1 MSRRLPIYLVLD
13 TSGSMDGAPINAV
26 NQGLQVF
33 QNALKAD
40 PRALETAFVSV
51 ITFCADA
58 EQVVPLTDIQS
69 FTCPPLTAGGTTAFG
84 AGLRLLEECIRREVV
99 ATTTTTQKGDWKPLA
114 FVFTDGQPTDSWETA
129 AESLK
134 NKRICNIIGCAAGD
148 AADVQMLKKL
158 SETVVKLSDTN
169 EQTVSTFFKWVT
181 QSVKVASASVGT
193 GPANPNQ
200 PINLPPPPPNAGIV
214 IVP

>member
-129 AESLK
+129 AESL
-134 NKRICNIIGCAAGD
+134 
-148 AADVQMLKKL
+148 MLKKL

-169 EQTVSTFFKWVT
+169 EQSVSAFFKWVT